1 CRFRGGGTRPPPCH
15 ARQKPFLRDAFYP
28 TQTGKAPVCR
38 KDRAT
43 HAAGTKH
50 DVRYI
55 YSFSLPQLISYRRF
69 CGFPSKKRRFL
80 RFLAGQGYAN
90 RAGHAGHTSSRKR
103 RGEGEGFRRERR
115 GAQARAGEL
124 VPDWRWCARARAR
137 GARSRPEAEALP
149 GVGWRRRERRG
160 RGAPAG
166 HGELIGLDPH
176 NPKKKQDLDKL
187 YDLKAKA
194 QQIMN
199 QFGPSALIN
208 LSNFSSI
215 KQEPGSTPP
224 QSSMANSTTVAKMPG
239 TPSGGGRLSPE
250 SNQVLTKKKLQDLV
264 REVDPN
270 EQLDEDVEEMLLQIA
285 DDFIESVVTAACQ
298 LARHRKSNTLEVK
311 DVQLHL
317 ERQWNM
323 WIPGFGSEEIRPYKK
338 ACTTEAHK
346 QRMALIRKTTKK

>member
-1 CRFRGGGTRPPPCH
+1 MPAGPGRLWLAAGGSVSGRQRKDGSAAGSGRAVKAGGGSSSLAGGPAAEHGAIGGGAGFDINIDFPSPLRILEIPCH
-15 ARQKPFLRDAFYP
+15 
-28 TQTGKAPVCR
+28 
-38 KDRAT
+38 
-43 HAAGTKH
+43 
-50 DVRYI
+50 
-55 YSFSLPQLISYRRF
+55 
-69 CGFPSKKRRFL
+69 
-80 RFLAGQGYAN
+80 
-90 RAGHAGHTSSRKR
+90 
-103 RGEGEGFRRERR
+103 FRR
-115 GAQARAGEL
+115 Q
-124 VPDWRWCARARAR
+124 
-137 GARSRPEAEALP
+137 RSFWKMASPFTGPTAVADVIKDLDTQI
-149 GVGWRRRERRG
+149 
-160 RGAPAG
+160 A
-166 HGELIGLDPH
+166 LIGLGPH

-187 YDLKAKA
+187 YDLKTKA

-199 QFGPSALIN
+199 QFGPSTLIN
-208 LSNFSSI
+208 LSSFSSI
-215 KQEPGSTPP
+215 KPEPANTPP

>member
-1 CRFRGGGTRPPPCH
+1 MYHLTSI
-15 ARQKPFLRDAFYP
+15 KDA
-28 TQTGKAPVCR
+28 
-38 KDRAT
+38 
-43 HAAGTKH
+43 
-50 DVRYI
+50 
-55 YSFSLPQLISYRRF
+55 
-69 CGFPSKKRRFL
+69 
-80 RFLAGQGYAN
+80 
-90 RAGHAGHTSSRKR
+90 
-103 RGEGEGFRRERR
+103 
-115 GAQARAGEL
+115 
-124 VPDWRWCARARAR
+124 
-137 GARSRPEAEALP
+137 
-149 GVGWRRRERRG
+149 RRREGSRRRG
-160 RGAPAG
+160 LGPPAG
-166 HGELIGLDPH
+166 HGELIGLGPH

-199 QFGPSALIN
+199 QFGPSTLIN

-215 KQEPGSTPP
+215 KPEPASTPP
-224 QSSMANSTTVAKMPG
+224 QSSMANSTAVAKMPG

>member
-1 CRFRGGGTRPPPCH
+1 MQIARGMLGRLHPGGGGRLWRALRRACATAFPLIGGAEKRFR
-15 ARQKPFLRDAFYP
+15 
-28 TQTGKAPVCR
+28 V
-38 KDRAT
+38 
-43 HAAGTKH
+43 AAG
-50 DVRYI
+50 
-55 YSFSLPQLISYRRF
+55 
-69 CGFPSKKRRFL
+69 
-80 RFLAGQGYAN
+80 
-90 RAGHAGHTSSRKR
+90 
-103 RGEGEGFRRERR
+103 
-115 GAQARAGEL
+115 GAPG
-124 VPDWRWCARARAR
+124 RAR
-137 GARSRPEAEALP
+137 GAR
-149 GVGWRRRERRG
+149 RRERSRRRCLG
-160 RGAPAG
+160 LPAG
-166 HGELIGLDPH
+166 HGELIGLGPH

-199 QFGPSALIN
+199 QFGPSTLIN

-215 KQEPGSTPP
+215 KPEPASTPP